1 MLLKATQVESIAR
14 KANFVQRKSKLNG
27 IRFSRLMIFSGGNI
41 TDTSL
46 NELCHEF
53 KYLFGEDLEKQ
64 SLNER
69 FNEFAVTFFKL
80 LLEEVLARN
89 LCLLGFKDLLP
100 NQKRIRIKDSTS
112 FQVPEHLKDLYPG
125 SGGRTSKA
133 CLKIQFEY
141 DIKTGEVIELSVG
154 SFTNTDL
161 NNSYQTAGNIENSDL
176 LIRDLGYISLQFLE
190 TIQSKHA
197 YYLNRI
203 KSNVNIWQ
211 KDQHERF
218 VLLNL
223 EKIERKMRRSK
234 IKTMGFEVY
243 LGEEKK
249 VKSRLII
256 EILPKDIIEEKLRK
270 AKRAAQ
276 REGRELGKDTISRIG
291 LNLYVTNLSEEYL
304 PNEMVRSLYRL
315 RWQVELVFKVW
326 KSLAKIDQTKKDV
339 KRERLD
345 CHLYGKL
352 IWVFLGWGIFWK
364 MTEMIGDKTRW
375 LSFYKMMKN
384 LRTLSQRII
393 NQSGKISRNIRLLI
407 KMFIE
412 EVMKRCRLEEKN
424 KGLSSIE
431 IIMRLMKI

>member
-1 MLLKATQVESIAR
+1 MLNARQVESIAR
-14 KANFVQRKSKLNG
+14 EAKFVQRTSKLNG

-41 TDTSL
+41 SDTSL
-46 NELCHEF
+46 EELCHEF
-53 KYLFGEDLEKQ
+53 KYLFGKNLEKQ

-69 FNEFAVTFFKL
+69 INEFAVNFFKL

-89 LCLLGFKDLLP
+89 LNLSGFKDLLP

-125 SGGRTSKA
+125 SGGKTSKA

-141 DIKTGEVIELSVG
+141 DLKTGEVMELSVG
-154 SFTNTDL
+154 SFTNSDL
-161 NNSYQTAGNIENSDL
+161 NNSYQTAESIEDSDL
-176 LIRDLGYISLQFLE
+176 LIRDLGYISLEFLE
-190 TIQSKHA
+190 TIESKLA

-203 KSNVNIWQ
+203 RSNVNIYQ
-211 KDQHERF
+211 KDTNGRF
-218 VLLNL
+218 VPLNQ
-223 EKIERKMRRSK
+223 EKIERKMRRLK
-234 IKTMGFEVY
+234 IQTMGFEVY

-249 VKSRLII
+249 VKSRVII
-256 EILPKDIIEEKLRK
+256 EILPKDVIEEKLRK

-291 LNLYVTNLSEEYL
+291 LNIFVTNLSEEDL

-339 KRERLD
+339 KRERLE

-364 MTEMIGDKTRW
+364 LTEIIKDKIRW

-384 LRTLSQRII
+384 LRTLSQRLIT
-393 NQSGKISRNIRLLI
+393 QSGNISRNIRMLI

-412 EVMKRCRLEEKN
+412 EVMKKCRLEEKN
-424 KGLSSIE
+424 KSLSSIE
-431 IIMRLMKI
+431 IIMQLIKI

>member
-1 MLLKATQVESIAR
+1 MLNARQVESIAR
-14 KANFVQRKSKLNG
+14 EAKFVQRTSKLNG

-41 TDTSL
+41 SDTSL
-46 NELCHEF
+46 EELCHEF
-53 KYLFGEDLEKQ
+53 KYLFGENLEKQ

-69 FNEFAVTFFKL
+69 INEFAVNFFKL

-89 LCLLGFKDLLP
+89 LKLSGFKDILP

-112 FQVPEHLKDLYPG
+112 FQVPEHLKDLYTG
-125 SGGRTSKA
+125 SGGVTSKA

-154 SFTNTDL
+154 SFTNSDL
-161 NNSYQTAGNIENSDL
+161 NNSYQTAESIENSDL
-176 LIRDLGYISLQFLE
+176 LIRDLGYISLEFLE
-190 TIQSKHA
+190 TIESKLA

-203 KSNVNIWQ
+203 KSNVNIYQ
-211 KDQHERF
+211 QDKNGCF
-218 VLLNL
+218 VPLNL
-223 EKIERKMRRSK
+223 EKIESKMRRSK

-249 VKSRLII
+249 VKSRVII
-256 EILPKDIIEEKLRK
+256 EILPKDVIEEKLRK

-276 REGRELGKDTISRIG
+276 REGRDLGKDTIGRIG
-291 LNLYVTNLSEEYL
+291 LNIFVTNLSEEDL
-304 PNEMVRSLYRL
+304 PNEMVRDLYRL

-339 KRERLD
+339 KCERLE
-345 CHLYGKL
+345 CHIYGKL

-364 MTEMIGDKTRW
+364 LTEIIKDKIRW
-375 LSFYKMMKN
+375 FSFYKMMKN
-384 LRTLSQRII
+384 LRTLSQRLIT
-393 NQSGKISRNIRLLI
+393 QSGNISRNIRMLV

-412 EVMKRCRLEEKN
+412 EVMKKCRLEEK
-424 KGLSSIE
+424 KKSLSSIE
-431 IIMRLMKI
+431 IITQLINI

>member
-1 MLLKATQVESIAR
+1 MLNARQVESIAR
-14 KANFVQRKSKLNG
+14 EAKFVQRTSKLNG

-41 TDTSL
+41 SDTSL
-46 NELCHEF
+46 EELCHEF
-53 KYLFGEDLEKQ
+53 KYLFGENLEKQ

-69 FNEFAVTFFKL
+69 INEFAVNFFKL

-89 LCLLGFKDLLP
+89 LNLSGFKDLLP

-125 SGGRTSKA
+125 SGGKTSKA

-141 DIKTGEVIELSVG
+141 DLKTGEVMELSVG
-154 SFTNTDL
+154 SFTNSDL
-161 NNSYQTAGNIENSDL
+161 NNSYQTAENIEDSDL
-176 LIRDLGYISLQFLE
+176 LIRDLGYISLEFLE
-190 TIQSKHA
+190 TIESKLA

-203 KSNVNIWQ
+203 RSNVNIYQ
-211 KDQHERF
+211 KDTNGRF
-218 VLLNL
+218 VPLNL
-223 EKIERKMRRSK
+223 EKIERKMRRLK
-234 IKTMGFEVY
+234 IQTMGFEVY

-249 VKSRLII
+249 VKSRVII
-256 EILPKDIIEEKLRK
+256 EILPKDVIEEKLRK

-291 LNLYVTNLSEEYL
+291 LNIFVTNLSEEDL

-339 KRERLD
+339 KRERLE

-364 MTEMIGDKTRW
+364 LTEIIKDKIRW

-384 LRTLSQRII
+384 LRTLSQRLIT
-393 NQSGKISRNIRLLI
+393 QSGNISRNIRMLI

-412 EVMKRCRLEEKN
+412 EVMKKCRLEEKN
-424 KGLSSIE
+424 KSLSSIE
-431 IIMRLMKI
+431 IIMRLIKI